1 MMHDMLTVQDIEHLA
16 TLARMELSDEEKSGF
31 ITALDP
37 ILNYVGELASVQVL
51 PPDATPP
58 YVPVNVVRS
67 DDAPNA
73 GGEYTQAI
81 IDNAP
86 RHERGYVRVPRILS

>member
-16 TLARMELSDEEKSGF
+16 TLARMELSEEEKLAF
-31 ITALDP
+31 VNALDP
-37 ILNYVGELASVQVL
+37 ILSYVSELQEVTVL

-58 YVPVNVVRS
+58 HVPVNVTRS
-67 DDAPNA
+67 DTHPLP
-73 GGEYTQAI
+73 GGTYTQSI
-81 IDNAP
+81 LDNAP